1 MLAMHDRDGYNG
13 WGGSSSD
20 PTPLWS
26 QKRSRYLVTNNV
38 THNRPFWAALCLYM
52 CMGGGGLMQHGIHR
66 TFDTHSALCM
76 EHFECHSGSFNV
88 IHCHHS
94 Q

>member
-1 MLAMHDRDGYNG
+1 MAGTYTTGGVGPARD
-13 WGGSSSD
+13 
-20 PTPLWS
+20 PPPWS
-26 QKRSRYLVTNNV
+26 QKKSRYLVTKKV
-38 THNRPFWAALCLYM
+38 THNRPFWAALYPYM
-52 CMGGGGLMQHGIHR
+52 CMGGGGGGLMQHGIHS

-76 EHFECHSGSFNV
+76 ERFECQPGSFNV